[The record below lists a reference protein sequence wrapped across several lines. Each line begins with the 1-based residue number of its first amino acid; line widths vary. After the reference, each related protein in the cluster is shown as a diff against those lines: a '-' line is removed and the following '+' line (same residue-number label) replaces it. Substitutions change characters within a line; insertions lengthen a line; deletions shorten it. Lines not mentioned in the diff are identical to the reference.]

1 MSATA
6 PKVTAKPLSRKE
18 RERLA
23 HRREIIQAARIVF
36 AEKGFEKA
44 TLEEIAERAEF
55 GKGTLYNYFDNKD
68 SLFAAAMEDLFD
80 DVLRI
85 ADEVSAKKCTVREC
99 FADYARRMIEYYHAH
114 YAFCRMMMREWVR
127 PDTAKP
133 EEQIDAVRARAQDVA
148 DPLARILRTAMR
160 HKEVRKADP
169 KVLAMIF
176 IGLVHH
182 YFMHHLSRHPRNEK
196 DLASQVDLIVSV
208 FFDGIVMTAERG
220 RR

>member
-1 MSATA
+1 MSASS
-6 PKVTAKPLSRKE
+6 PKSASKPLPRKE

-23 HRREIIQAARIVF
+23 RRREIVQAARIVF
-36 AEKGFEKA
+36 AEKGFDKA

-55 GKGTLYNYFDNKD
+55 GKGTLYNYFDNKE

-80 DVLRI
+80 DVESI
-85 ADEVSAKKCTVREC
+85 AAEASSQTGAVRDC
-99 FADYARRMIEYYHAH
+99 FGEYARRMIEYYHAH

-127 PDTAKP
+127 PDTEKP
-133 EEQIDAVRARAQDVA
+133 EEQIDIVRAKAQTVA
-148 DPLARILRTAMR
+148 DPLARILRAAMR

-182 YFMHHLSRHPRNEK
+182 YFMHHLTQYPKSEK
-196 DLASQVDLIVSV
+196 DLTAQVDLIVSV
-208 FFDGIVMTAERG
+208 FFDGITRTAHGGKR
-220 RR
+220 